1 MRLRDVKKRMIGTVV
16 TLSRFLLDT
25 NVCIYCLDGNPKIIN
40 YLGDIIRNPHNELIL
55 SVITEAELFSSIKIY
70 NNPSLKAE
78 ISSFINSADEVKEI
92 TREIAYTAGEIR
104 AYFHQNLGKKIK
116 LPDAL
121 IAATA
126 IHLKATLV
134 SNNDRDFTDAL
145 LRYETAYYNPI
156 K

>member
-104 AYFHQNLGKKIK
+104 AYFHQNLGKR
-116 LPDAL
+116 LSSL
-121 IAATA
+121 M
-126 IHLKATLV
+126 
-134 SNNDRDFTDAL
+134 RL
-145 LRYETAYYNPI
+145 LRQQQSI
-156 K
+156 